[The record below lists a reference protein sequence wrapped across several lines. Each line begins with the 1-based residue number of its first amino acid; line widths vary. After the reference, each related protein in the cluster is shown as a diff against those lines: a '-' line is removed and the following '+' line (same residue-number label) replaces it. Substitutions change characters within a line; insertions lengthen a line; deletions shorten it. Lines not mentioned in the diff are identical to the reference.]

1 MSNAFWQW
9 GEMRAGR
16 LSTRRQRGNGGQM
29 NPRLKHLEKHNLI
42 VYKKRKNQV
51 IQRNI
56 EWKKAFYD
64 KECATNVWNFNINF
78 CVYYQSYLC
87 DYENA

>member
-42 VYKKRKNQV
+42 LFKKNSIL
-51 IQRNI
+51 IQRNKK
-56 EWKKAFYD
+56 WKESFHD
-64 KECATNVWNFNINF
+64 KERFTNVRNFKINF
-78 CVYYQSYLC
+78 FFKEQNDLS
-87 DYENA
+87 A

>member
-1 MSNAFWQW
+1 
-9 GEMRAGR
+9 MRAGR

-56 EWKKAFYD
+56 E
-64 KECATNVWNFNINF
+64 
-78 CVYYQSYLC
+78 
-87 DYENA
+87 